1 MEFENFYKLAQFR
14 LYKDIINLKINAME
28 NT

>member
-1 MEFENFYKLAQFR
+1 MEFENFYKLAQFQ